1 MDRRDFSRA
10 VLAAAL
16 TGFGA
21 SMPGAR
27 AQPAQAATDE
37 SIDLMLE
44 EMVAETGGMPPLT
57 AFGPDEIKKDEAL
70 RKAIVE
76 RVGKKLPDLT
86 GVATLKP
93 PPHYSI
99 DKAHLGSDEAGPGS
113 DFPLDGAL
121 LQNLARANGFLESFT
136 YSFRLGAPQADLVL
150 FGLRGC
156 EIADPKDVGVFKP
169 SIRLKV
175 GVVDHVRMLC
185 TMGIWDRKANT
196 VAVFRASTVP
206 HLAFVEVYRI
216 YLALRGRV
224 ARTDVAS
231 LAATD
236 ALLDASTGSNWYSN
250 TLSQG
255 LHIHYIGPHGGKQPN
270 MLRQSDDWFAP
281 VARAK
286 TVLGFTN
293 SDWES
298 PGAAVSDNIHAAYD
312 LNPRAV
318 IGYQSNGCNVISGS
332 VSGGKY
338 SGEIA
343 TYRNLLS
350 LDQLGRKDKTIVGAK
365 ANQKFFYML
374 LSGAEACL
382 QSKRPG
388 DAALDRVRFG
398 STGAK
403 AVALRKLLESV
414 GHKTLVRRDPK
425 DIVGRGTVEA
435 LRKEQE
441 AVGQAKDGVLSRVR
455 AAEIG
460 VPWT

>member
-1 MDRRDFSRA
+1 M
-10 VLAAAL
+10 
-16 TGFGA
+16 TGLGA

-27 AQPAQAATDE
+27 AQPAQAITDD

-44 EMVAETGGMPPLT
+44 EMVAETGGMPPIT

-70 RKAIVE
+70 RREIIK
-76 RVGKKLPDLT
+76 RVGGKLADLSKA
-86 GVATLKP
+86 GTLKP
-93 PPHYSI
+93 PPNQST
-99 DKAHLGSDEAGPGS
+99 DRAHLGGDDTAPGG
-113 DFPLDGAL
+113 DFSLDAAL
-121 LQNLARANGFLESFT
+121 LENLARANGFLDSFT

-150 FGLRGC
+150 FGMRGC
-156 EIADPKDVGVFKP
+156 EIVDPKDVGVFKP
-169 SIRLKV
+169 SVRVKV

-196 VAVFRASTVP
+196 VAVFHASTVP
-206 HLAFVEVYRI
+206 HLAFIEVYRI

-236 ALLDASTGSNWYSN
+236 ALLDASTGSNWLSN
-250 TLSQG
+250 KLSQG
-255 LHIHYIGPHGGKQPN
+255 LHIHYIGPHLNKQPN

-286 TVLGFTN
+286 SVLGFTN
-293 SDWES
+293 ADWES
-298 PGAAVSDNIHAAYD
+298 PGSAVCDNIHAAYN
-312 LNPRAV
+312 LNPAA
-318 IGYQSNGCNVISGS
+318 IISFQSNGCNVISGS

-343 TYRNLLS
+343 TYRELLS
-350 LDQLGRKDKTIVGAK
+350 LDKLGRKDKTIVGAK

-374 LSGAEACL
+374 LSGAEAYL

-388 DAALDRVRFG
+388 DVALDRVRFG
-398 STGAK
+398 STGAR
-403 AVALRKLLESV
+403 AVALRKQLESA
-414 GHKTLVRRDPK
+414 GHRSLVRRDPK

-441 AVGQAKDGVLSRVR
+441 AVGQAKDGVLSKGR
-455 AAEIG
+455 AAELG
-460 VPWT
+460 VSWP